1 MAMIEWEDR
10 TPRCRA
16 KMLAHVRHQV
26 MPHPSPWTALALSG
40 GALAQLAGV
49 WWAVFR

>member
-16 KMLAHVRHQV
+16 KMLAHVKHQV
-26 MPHPSPWTALALSG
+26 APRCSAWTAIAVSG
-40 GALAQLAGV
+40 GTVAQLLGIG
-49 WWAVFR
+49 WILFR